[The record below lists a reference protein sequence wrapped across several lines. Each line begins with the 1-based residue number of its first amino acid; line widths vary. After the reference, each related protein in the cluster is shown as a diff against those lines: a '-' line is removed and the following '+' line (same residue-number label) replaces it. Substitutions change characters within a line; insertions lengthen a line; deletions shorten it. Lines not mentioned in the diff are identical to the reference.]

1 MVEIGLNLMKAI
13 IETSGNVAGVSVIA
27 ILAIL
32 MYKLMTGE

>member
-1 MVEIGLNLMKAI
+1 MVEIGPNLMKAI